1 MKAGKL
7 GMEKVAIGRLGNH
20 LFQYNFLSQLANH
33 LSLEKFHPAFLGA
46 ELFEGL
52 GKASFFGSHRPTK
65 TIRYSKNDIES
76 LPWETFVDSV
86 HSLTASG
93 KNVVLPPGIMGN
105 RFFDVTYLNPKD
117 MIRLNSESVEITN
130 KFREVKQVRVGIHFR
145 GADYSSWDS
154 NAVMD
159 PSYYLDALDYLS
171 QQVDFN
177 TADLSLITDDPE
189 HRTCREISKRW
200 NCTYGS
206 FRNPSSDFFNLS
218 QCDYII
224 SSPSSFV
231 FWASAFGKEKKMIYS
246 KKWLD
251 YKTGNGDIYW
261 TKLRAGLS
269 PFFQIYQEI

>member
-52 GKASFFGSHRPTK
+52 GKASFFGSHLPTK

-251 YKTGNGDIYW
+251 YKTGNGDMYW